1 MNNNPFERV
10 SKNKH
15 QYEDVIKTKPD
26 VIFMTMKFHEEL
38 LKNTIHFLQH
48 SPMHETLFGMKYYI
62 VRENDLDGL
71 DFQCFK
77 SSHLNGLVERYNRDN
92 RWQTYELEIYVPT
105 RSTYDVSFISN
116 GSAAPTSIDMDPLK
130 RVKIVVPNAVLRAW
144 IKKNAPSGAKY
155 CREKNG
161 EILYYTTDMIGS
173 RHILYIYEND
183 RWEETTLKDW
193 SVLSEL

>member
-1 MNNNPFERV
+1 M
-10 SKNKH
+10 SDK
-15 QYEDVIKTKPD
+15 D
-26 VIFMTMKFHEEL
+26 
-38 LKNTIHFLQH
+38 
-48 SPMHETLFGMKYYI
+48 TLFGMKYFT
-62 VRENDLDGL
+62 VGDELDGL

-77 SSHLNGLVERYNRDN
+77 SSHLNNLVERYNRDN
-92 RWQTYELEIYVPT
+92 RWLTYELKIYVPT

-116 GSAAPTSIDMDPLK
+116 GSAAPTIVDMDPLK